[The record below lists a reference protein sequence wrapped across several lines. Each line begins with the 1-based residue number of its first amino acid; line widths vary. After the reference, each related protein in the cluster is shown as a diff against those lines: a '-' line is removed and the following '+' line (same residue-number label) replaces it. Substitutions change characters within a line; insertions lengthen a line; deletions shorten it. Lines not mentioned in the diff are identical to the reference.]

1 MPQFVVLLR
10 AVNVGARQL
19 KMAEAREVLAG
30 NGFEGVES
38 HIQTGNFLL
47 RSPMRSDVKVEE
59 EVARLLSEHAG
70 FDIVAVA
77 RKPPE
82 LASLVE
88 AVDGIPVL
96 DGGRARYVTF
106 LTKAPPAA
114 AARELEQWD
123 AAGERARV
131 IGKDVLVDFAVSFH
145 QAKLTGARIEKVLGV
160 QGTARNMTVVRKLAE
175 KWSQG

>member
-1 MPQFVVLLR
+1 MPEFVVLLR
-10 AVNVGARQL
+10 AVNVGGRQL
-19 KMAEAREVLAG
+19 KMAEARTVLSD
-30 NGFEGVES
+30 NGFDAVES

-47 RSPMRSDVKVEE
+47 RSTMRSDVKVED
-59 EVARLLSEHAG
+59 EVARLLSAHAG

-77 RKPPE
+77 RKPAE
-82 LASLVE
+82 LSSLVK
-88 AVDGIPVL
+88 AVDAIPAPE
-96 DGGRARYVTF
+96 GGRARYVTF
-106 LTKAPPAA
+106 LTTAPTAA

-123 AAGERARV
+123 TAGERAHV

-145 QAKLTGARIEKVLGV
+145 EAKLTGARIERVLGV